1 LVSLFLLPP
10 AWPEWSGTSPMGRGA
25 LLVSLFLLPPAWPE
39 WSGISP
45 MGRGALLASLF
56 LLPPAWP
63 EWSSTSPMG
72 RGALSVSL
80 FLPPAWPEWSGTSPM
95 GRGALPVSLF
105 LPPAWPVQWRGR
117 RGALYIFSKSPTPIL
132 CAAKKYYNHLG
143 GQPKSVQEQYEWMQ
157 KVCAAKPNL
166 HFMDKDE
173 FRVGTNIT
181 ILGTTGTTLWS
192 AIPPSAELVAKQS
205 LNDYHRSYVS
215 VDRKLTPNVTNQ
227 WYTENREWLTNK
239 IQEAKERRHTVVVLT
254 HHTPSMEGTSDPK
267 YDGNPVGHCFS
278 TNLTRLLVDPVAFW
292 VCGHTHYN
300 FDYPS
305 SFGPDSSTTRL
316 VSNQRGYPGREK
328 KEYKNKMVIE
338 VSSRTR

>member
-1 LVSLFLLPP
+1 MLAESRKTSIPATTARLSAPITLSQKAVEPGGNVKIQIASDLHLEFYENPKAIPDDIIVPSAPILALLGDIGLSFTDTLETFLHQQADRFEHVLFL
-10 AWPEWSGTSPMGRGA
+10 AGNHE
-25 LLVSLFLLPPAWPE
+25 
-39 WSGISP
+39 
-45 MGRGALLASLF
+45 
-56 LLPPAWP
+56 
-63 EWSSTSPMG
+63 
-72 RGALSVSL
+72 
-80 FLPPAWPEWSGTSPM
+80 
-95 GRGALPVSLF
+95 
-105 LPPAWPVQWRGR
+105 
-117 RGALYIFSKSPTPIL
+117 
-132 CAAKKYYNHLG
+132 YYNHHG
-143 GQPKSVQEQYEWMQ
+143 GQPKTVQEQYEWMQ

-173 FRVGTNIT
+173 FRVGTDLT
-181 ILGTTGTTLWS
+181 ILGTTLWS

-205 LNDYHRSYVS
+205 LNDYHKSYVS

-267 YDGNPVGHCFS
+267 YDGNPLGHCFS

-316 VSNQRGYPGREK
+316 VSNQRGYPGKEK